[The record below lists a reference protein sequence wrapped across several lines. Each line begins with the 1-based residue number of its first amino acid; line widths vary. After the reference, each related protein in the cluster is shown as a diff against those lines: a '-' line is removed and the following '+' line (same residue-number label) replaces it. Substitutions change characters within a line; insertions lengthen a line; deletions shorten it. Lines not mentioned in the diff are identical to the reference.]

1 MAETETSKVLNIRGI
16 SEGTHLLLR
25 EYAELSNLTQAK
37 AINQAL
43 EIALAFSDVKLGQKE
58 GHLRYSQR

>member
-1 MAETETSKVLNIRGI
+1 MTSKVLNLRGI
-16 SEGTHLLLR
+16 SESTHLLLR
-25 EYAELSNLTQAK
+25 EYAELSQLTQAK

>member
-1 MAETETSKVLNIRGI
+1 MAETAKVLNIRGI
-16 SEGTHLLLR
+16 SESTHLLLR
-25 EYAELSNLTQAK
+25 EYAEMSGLTQAK